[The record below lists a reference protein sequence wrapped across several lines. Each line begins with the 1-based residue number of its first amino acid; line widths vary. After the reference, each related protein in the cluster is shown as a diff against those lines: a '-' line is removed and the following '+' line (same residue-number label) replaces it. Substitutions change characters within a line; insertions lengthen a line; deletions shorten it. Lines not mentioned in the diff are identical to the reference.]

1 MYISKSRYVFY
12 TETKEG
18 IETIVGTKEC
28 KHPSKIKLYK
38 DMQKKGFVNGIHLY
52 GFRLI
57 SNIQSENIIDKLK
70 SIKSVR
76 ILSITNQFISI
87 KFALKD
93 KRDII
98 ILLNGLSIS
107 THTQD
112 GLTTGTIQI
121 F

>member
-1 MYISKSRYVFY
+1 MKI
-12 TETKEG
+12 
-18 IETIVGTKEC
+18 GTKFNIDTDRV
-28 KHPSKIKLYK
+28 SQYK
-38 DMQKKGFVNGIHLY
+38 GERIVDTVNILVVPTKAQKKVLVYSPKLRADILVYKSDLKVINKD
-52 GFRLI
+52 LI
-57 SNIQSENIIDKLK
+57 NKLK
-70 SIKSVR
+70 GIKSVKV
-76 ILSITNQFISI
+76 LSNTNQFISI

-98 ILLNGLSIS
+98 VLLNGLSIS